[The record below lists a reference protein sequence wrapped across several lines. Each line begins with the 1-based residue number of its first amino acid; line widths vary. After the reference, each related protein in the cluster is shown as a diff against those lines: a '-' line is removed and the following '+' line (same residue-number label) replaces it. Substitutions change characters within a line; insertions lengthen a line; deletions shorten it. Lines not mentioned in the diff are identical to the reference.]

1 MGEGINTLNEVTQS
15 LTVLAA
21 VGVYAG
27 SIKTKNGQQT
37 DAHKQLLRFVNWCGA
52 DRMIGEIA
60 PSDIGDYG
68 EQSTGGSGGAQ
79 SVERLQEVKKFLAF
93 AKKEGLTEHN
103 LAQHLRIRKGRSRAK
118 SDSNNSMKPTV
129 IELTSEG
136 QKSLVAEVEG
146 LKAERAPIAAQIRH
160 AAADKDVRENVPLE
174 AAREHL
180 GQVESRIQEIDSTL
194 AVSVIVDP
202 SQRKKR
208 VVQVGS
214 KVRLKDV
221 ATGKEIRYIV
231 VSVSEAKPLDGKI
244 SVESPVGKAVI
255 QRREG
260 QEVNVQTPRG
270 KIRYKILKVT

>member
-1 MGEGINTLNEVTQS
+1 MNEVIES
-15 LTVLAA
+15 LTVLDA

-37 DAHKQLLRFVNWCGA
+37 DAHKQLLRFVSWCGA
-52 DRMIGEIA
+52 DRMIAEIA

-93 AKKEGLTEHN
+93 AKKQGLTEHN

-118 SDSNNSMKPTV
+118 SGSNGDTKSNV
-129 IELTSEG
+129 IELTPEG
-136 QKSLVAEVEG
+136 HKSLLAEVEG
-146 LKAERAPIAAQIRH
+146 LRAERAPIAAEIRH

-180 GQVESRIQEIDSTL
+180 GQVESRIQEIESTL
-194 AVSVIVDP
+194 TVAVVVDP
-202 SQRKKR
+202 SQRKKSI
-208 VVQVGS
+208 VQVGS

-221 ATGKEIRYIV
+221 SSGREIRYIV

-270 KIRYKILKVT
+270 KIKYKIVKVT